1 MAKRTRYPNRPA
13 RRPGSNPAAKPA
25 ASKAVGARPASIDES
40 IPDLETFTTRTG
52 SLTDLELAR
61 AAALEAEIVAAER
74 AVTSAQAAA
83 TRRAQ
88 APRIEGRRAPV
99 DLTVPLSVRASH
111 EYAYV
116 GRDVRRIGLTAAIM
130 FGILAA
136 LHVAVNVAG
145 VISL

>member
-13 RRPGSNPAAKPA
+13 RRPGSPAAKPA
-25 ASKAVGARPASIDES
+25 ASKSADVRPSSAGES
-40 IPDLETFTTRTG
+40 IPDLESFATRTG

-74 AVTSAQAAA
+74 AVITAQSAAA
-83 TRRAQ
+83 RRAQ
-88 APRIEGRRAPV
+88 APRLEGRRAPV
-99 DLTVPLSVRASH
+99 DLTVPLSVRAAH

-116 GRDVRRIGLTAAIM
+116 GRDVRRIGLTAALM